1 MKQLLIP
8 EHVLAEIV
16 SSVRETPSGF
26 ETGVTLFGSSIY
38 GSPDTKYVVLAIAGP
53 GRNAT
58 YEPAHYSGDD
68 NHTNEICTALRC
80 AMPTILWL
88 GELHVHPRGMTW
100 LSGGD
105 LRTVRHILTGT
116 DETVHPDEF
125 IAGVMQRKDRT
136 LDIYPY
142 HFTRERLRGAAMDMI
157 VVDSHS
163 REVQQARWSAIRK
176 GDADDRPRVCTEPR
190 GSRTTRPE
198 IRGHRWLREWRKRA
212 CRYDFE
218 SWHR

>member
-8 EHVLAEIV
+8 RHVFAEIV
-16 SSVRETPSGF
+16 SSVRETPAGF
-26 ETGVTLFGSSIY
+26 ETGVTLFGSPVD
-38 GSPDTKYVVLAIAGP
+38 GLPDTRYVVLAVAGP

-68 NHTNEICTALRC
+68 DHATGIYMALRF
-80 AMPTILWL
+80 AMPAIHWL

-125 IAGVMQRKDRT
+125 IAGVMQRKERAV
-136 LDIYPY
+136 DIYPY
-142 HFTRERLRGAAMDMI
+142 HFTRERLQGAPMDVI

-163 REVQQARWSAIRK
+163 PEVQQARWSAIEE
-176 GDADDRPRVCTEPR
+176 GDRDDRRCICAESE
-190 GSRTTRPE
+190 GSRTTSPE
-198 IRGHRWLREWRKRA
+198 TRGYRWLWEWRERA
-212 CRYDFE
+212 CRYDFA
-218 SWHR
+218 SWYR